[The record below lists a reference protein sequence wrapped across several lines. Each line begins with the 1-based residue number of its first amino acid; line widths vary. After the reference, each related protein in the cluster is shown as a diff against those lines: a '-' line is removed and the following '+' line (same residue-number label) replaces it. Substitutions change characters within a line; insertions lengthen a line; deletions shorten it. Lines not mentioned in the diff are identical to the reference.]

1 MEIKSDWSVGDRR
14 KNGRERVTYG
24 VKIRLVIVSREQKMK
39 W

>member
-24 VKIRLVIVSREQKMK
+24 VKIRLVIVSRKQKMK